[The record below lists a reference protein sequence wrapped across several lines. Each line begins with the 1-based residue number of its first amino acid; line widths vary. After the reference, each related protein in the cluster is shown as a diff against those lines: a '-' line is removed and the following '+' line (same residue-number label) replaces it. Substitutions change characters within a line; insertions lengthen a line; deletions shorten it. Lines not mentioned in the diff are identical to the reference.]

1 MDCPNKSGN
10 DKMGEVLTPRATE
23 TSVSWWQ
30 SGKSVVLGIAAVMLV
45 GWYFY
50 RQTVPPT
57 WLHDF
62 GADIALRA
70 AADPN
75 PALPEDARQAT
86 PRGLTDNPYI
96 CLSKLIPQP
105 WDRVVFVT
113 HEQGKAL
120 SAHSALGDARW
131 RVSSLA
137 DAQKR
142 LIADD
147 RYQLVVLMNGDDVRD
162 AQLFYTFW
170 ADLSGL
176 ARPEGYGPA
185 NAIFTAESRAGRYV
199 LNPAPTAT
207 PTDCP

>member
-1 MDCPNKSGN
+1 MS
-10 DKMGEVLTPRATE
+10 ES
-23 TSVSWWQ
+23 TSSIASSSPWWR
-30 SGKSVVLGIAAVMLV
+30 SGKIVVLGIAAVMLV

-70 AADPN
+70 SADPN
-75 PALPEDARQAT
+75 PNLPEDARQAT

-96 CLSKLIPQP
+96 CLSKLIPLP

-113 HEQGKAL
+113 YDQGKAL
-120 SAHSALGDARW
+120 GSHSALGDARW
-131 RVSSLA
+131 MVSSLA
-137 DAQKR
+137 EAQKR
-142 LIADD
+142 LTADD
-147 RYQLVVLMNGDDVRD
+147 RYQLVVLMNGYEVRD

-170 ADLSGL
+170 ADLSGI
-176 ARPEGYGPA
+176 ARPEGFGPD

-199 LNPAPTAT
+199 LKLAPTAT
-207 PTDCP
+207 PADCP